1 MKTRSLIL
9 AIALAIVSAA
19 LAGASGPIGTDFEK
33 GLPPGWKAAGMGPEQ
48 DRGTAQTVQGAGGNH
63 FLRISTDGSFYSIGI
78 DTGFSPQ
85 QFPILSWRWRVAGLP
100 KGADISKKNADDAAA
115 RLFVTFSNGDPRS
128 GSRGRALVYVWDSKY
143 PVGAIV
149 PSPFFSNTE
158 KAIVLESG
166 PARIGKWVPERVN
179 LVNDY
184 RRTFGGNPPA
194 VKSIVCATDSDQTHT
209 PTTADFDDLQVTAHP
224 QADRK

>member
-1 MKTRSLIL
+1 MARCGAAQRRGHLEEERRRRGSEAVRHFFERRS
-9 AIALAIVSAA
+9 
-19 LAGASGPIGTDFEK
+19 
-33 GLPPGWKAAGMGPEQ
+33 
-48 DRGTAQTVQGAGGNH
+48 
-63 FLRISTDGSFYSIGI
+63 
-78 DTGFSPQ
+78 
-85 QFPILSWRWRVAGLP
+85 
-100 KGADISKKNADDAAA
+100 
-115 RLFVTFSNGDPRS
+115 
-128 GSRGRALVYVWDSKY
+128 ALVYVWDSKY

-149 PSPFFSNTE
+149 PSPFFPNTE